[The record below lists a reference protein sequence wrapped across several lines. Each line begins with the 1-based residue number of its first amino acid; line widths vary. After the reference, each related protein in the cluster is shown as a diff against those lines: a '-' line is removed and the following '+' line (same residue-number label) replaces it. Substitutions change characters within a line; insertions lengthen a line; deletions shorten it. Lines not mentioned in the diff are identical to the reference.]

1 MRPAETAAQLST
13 FERRGA
19 GTDAERRAAAWLA
32 GELRDAR
39 REATL
44 ETFWCRPNWPLAHAW
59 HALLAIAGSLVMV
72 SHAVVGGALVLA
84 ALLFILGDWL
94 IGRSPGRR
102 LTRERASQNIVSPP
116 PATAAPATAGPAS
129 AASPAGGD
137 DRVTLIVTANYDAGR
152 TGLVY
157 RRRLRVTAARLKR
170 VAGGGRLTPGWLGWV
185 VIELVWLIV
194 VAVLRRGGAAGTPI
208 GIAQLIPTAALVIEL
223 AGLLELA
230 GAPFG
235 PAAGDNASGTA
246 VALALVRALDAA
258 PPRRLRVQ
266 LVLQGA
272 GDGAMVG
279 LRRHLR
285 SHRRQRTR
293 RNTIVLGIGP
303 AGAGRPAW
311 WMSDGSLIPLRYPA
325 RLRRLARTLAAPG
338 GAGRRGRGVT
348 PAFPARVAGIPAL
361 AIGCLD
367 DRGLVPRSHQR
378 TDGPEAFDPAAAD
391 ALLEFALTLV
401 DAIDADLGDATG
413 RSAAA
418 PAVA

>member
-1 MRPAETAAQLST
+1 MRPVETAAQLST

-32 GELRDAR
+32 GELRAAR
-39 REATL
+39 REASL

-59 HALLAIAGSLVMV
+59 HCLLAIAGSLVMV

-94 IGRSPGRR
+94 TGRSPGRR
-102 LTRERASQNIVSPP
+102 LTRERASQNVVSPL
-116 PATAAPATAGPAS
+116 AAPPT
-129 AASPAGGD
+129 AASPVASD

-152 TGLVY
+152 TGLIY
-157 RRRLRVTAARLKR
+157 RERLRATTARLKR

-235 PAAGDNASGTA
+235 PAAGDNGSGTA

-266 LVLQGA
+266 LVLQGG

-285 SHRRQRTR
+285 AHRKQLTR

-311 WMSDGSLIPLRYPA
+311 WISDGSLVPLRYPA
-325 RLRRLARTLAAPG
+325 RLRRLAHAIAGPA

-367 DRGLVPRSHQR
+367 DRGLAPRSHQR
-378 TDGPEAFDPAAAD
+378 TDAPDVLDPAAAD